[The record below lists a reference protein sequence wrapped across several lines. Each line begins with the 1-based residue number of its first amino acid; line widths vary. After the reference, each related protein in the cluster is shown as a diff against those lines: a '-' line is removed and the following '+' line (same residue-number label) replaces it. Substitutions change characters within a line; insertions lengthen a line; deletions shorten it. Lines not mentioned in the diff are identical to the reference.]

1 MKNMRR
7 SKETRKEVKLMNYNM
22 TGQFT
27 YKDETYDV
35 KYTDTLTTFEKL
47 QFINNTVSWVVGE
60 DYRPILK
67 RFAYRYNLCL
77 LSDVDFNQF
86 VSADENGN
94 NIAELIEFIDST
106 DLPDII
112 ENSLDIAVVDE
123 LKENINLDIEYRTGI
138 HSDSISSAISDLIN
152 TLSKK
157 MDELL
162 TPDTLD
168 ALTKIASMDT
178 VEPKAVVDAFIDNT
192 EHHEQIDTLIKKNL
206 THQTKAAKK
215 GKK

>member
-1 MKNMRR
+1 MKNTRR
-7 SKETRKEVKLMNYNM
+7 SKETRKEVKRMNYNM

-35 KYTDTLTTFEKL
+35 KYADTLTTFEKL

-67 RFAYRYNLCL
+67 KFAYRYSLCL

-112 ENSLDIAVVDE
+112 ENSLDITVVDE

-168 ALTKIASMDT
+168 ALTKITSMDT

>member
-1 MKNMRR
+1 MKSMRR

-86 VSADENGN
+86 VSADENGSN
-94 NIAELIEFIDST
+94 VAELIEFIDNT

-112 ENSLDIAVVDE
+112 EAELDMAVVDE
-123 LKENINLDIEYRTGI
+123 LKENIDLDIEYRTGI
-138 HSDSISSAISDLIN
+138 HRDSISSAISDLIN
-152 TLSKK
+152 KFSKK
-157 MDELL
+157 MDEVL

-168 ALTKIASMDT
+168 ALTKIASMADP
-178 VEPKAVVDAFIDNT
+178 EPKEMVNAFIDNN
-192 EHHEQIDTLIKKNL
+192 EHHEQIEALIQKNIK
-206 THQTKAAKK
+206 HQAQAKK
-215 GKK
+215 RKK

>member
-94 NIAELIEFIDST
+94 NIAELIEFIDNA
-106 DLPDII
+106 DLPDMI
-112 ENSLDIAVVDE
+112 EAELDTAVVNE
-123 LKENINLDIEYRTGI
+123 LKENIDLDIEYRTGI
-138 HSDSISSAISDLIN
+138 HRDSISSAVSDLIN
-152 TLSKK
+152 KFSKK
-157 MDELL
+157 MDEVL
-162 TPDTLD
+162 TPDALD
-168 ALTKIASMDT
+168 ALTKIASMTDP
-178 VEPKAVVDAFIDNT
+178 EPKEMVNAFIDNN
-192 EHHEQIDTLIKKNL
+192 EHHEQIEALIQN
-206 THQTKAAKK
+206 QAQAKK
-215 GKK
+215 K

>member
-1 MKNMRR
+1 
-7 SKETRKEVKLMNYNM
+7 MNYNM

-77 LSDVDFNQF
+77 LSNVDFNQF

-106 DLPDII
+106 DLPDMI
-112 ENSLDIAVVDE
+112 EAELDTAVVNE
-123 LKENINLDIEYRTGI
+123 LKENIDLDIEYRTGI
-138 HSDSISSAISDLIN
+138 HRDSISSAVSDLIN
-152 TLSKK
+152 KFSKK
-157 MDELL
+157 MDEVL
-162 TPDTLD
+162 TPDALD
-168 ALTKIASMDT
+168 ALTKIASMTDP
-178 VEPKAVVDAFIDNT
+178 EPKEMVNAFIDNN
-192 EHHEQIDTLIKKNL
+192 EHHEQIEALIQN
-206 THQTKAAKK
+206 QAQAKK
-215 GKK
+215 K

>member
-1 MKNMRR
+1 MKNTKR

-77 LSDVDFNQF
+77 LSNVDFNQF

-106 DLPDII
+106 DLPDMI
-112 ENSLDIAVVDE
+112 EAELDTAVVNE
-123 LKENINLDIEYRTGI
+123 LKENIDLDIEYRTGI
-138 HSDSISSAISDLIN
+138 HRDSISSAVSDLIN
-152 TLSKK
+152 KFSKK
-157 MDELL
+157 MDEVL
-162 TPDTLD
+162 TPDALD
-168 ALTKIASMDT
+168 ALTKIASMTDP
-178 VEPKAVVDAFIDNT
+178 EPKEMVNAFIDNN
-192 EHHEQIDTLIKKNL
+192 EHHEQIEALIQN
-206 THQTKAAKK
+206 QAQAKK
-215 GKK
+215 K